1 MTYAIDDVAAIQ
13 DKVLDELHTG
23 RSLRQVCQD
32 DGMPD
37 VKTIGRWLI
46 ADAAFALRYAQ
57 ARMAQANG
65 LFDRMEAVE
74 ESVSAGT
81 IDSHA
86 ARVILDS
93 MRWRASKLAPKV
105 YGDRLD
111 VSVTETK
118 ISITAALQAA
128 QGRMSDTITI
138 DASPGPAMAAP
149 KPLHIP
155 DAHKMHEDATDVH
168 TKEIA
173 FVHDATDVHKM
184 QQLHVHDA
192 IEVQEVQHTTKAK
205 APWPRPKPAHEP
217 LPVAKPKPAGAS
229 AKLAALQARLDAISS
244 R

>member
-1 MTYAIDDVAAIQ
+1 MAYAIDDVARIQ
-13 DKVLDELHTG
+13 DRLLLELETG
-23 RSLRQVCQD
+23 RSLRQVCGD
-32 DGMPD
+32 DGMPHFAT
-37 VKTIGRWLI
+37 VMRWVA
-46 ADAAFALRYAQ
+46 ADAAFASRYTRARTTQ
-57 ARMAQANG
+57 ADT
-65 LFDRMEAVE
+65 LFERMEAVE

-128 QGRMSDTITI
+128 QGRMSDAITI
-138 DASPGPAMAAP
+138 VDALPEPRSAP

-155 DAHKMHEDATDVH
+155 NMQDATDAH
-168 TKEIA
+168 TKERA
-173 FVHDATDVHKM
+173 FVHEVQSHALPVHIPDAT
-184 QQLHVHDA
+184 
-192 IEVQEVQHTTKAK
+192 EVQEVQTKAKDK
-205 APWPRPKPAHEP
+205 APWPRPKPTPEP
-217 LPVAKPKPAGAS
+217 KPATKPKPSGAS

-244 R
+244 G